1 MTTHAQQAIS
11 SIREKA
17 QSAGFRLSDVCRV
30 AEIDQAQVSRWSSGV
45 TEPLY
50 GSVRRLEEAVDAL
63 VAARLKSLSEAIDG
77 VWGDAVITDPTNGIT
92 KARKGGFSELLP

>member
-11 SIREKA
+11 GIKEKA
-17 QSAGFRLSDVCRV
+17 HSAGFRLSDVCRV
-30 AEIDQAQVSRWSSGV
+30 AEIDQAQVSRCSSGA

-63 VAARLKSLSEAIDG
+63 IAARMKSLSEAM
-77 VWGDAVITDPTNGIT
+77 DAAVG
-92 KARKGGFSELLP
+92 KA

>member
-1 MTTHAQQAIS
+1 MLILNWMLQRLTLQLELSALEMTQTD
-11 SIREKA
+11 KA

-30 AEIDQAQVSRWSSGV
+30 AEIDQAQVSRWSSGA

-63 VAARLKSLSEAIDG
+63 IAARMKSLSEAM
-77 VWGDAVITDPTNGIT
+77 DAAVG
-92 KARKGGFSELLP
+92 KA